1 MTASATEIDV
11 TVTVR
16 TRAQGNSES
25 YVPSLYKKGNST
37 ARSAARKATYPPCTR
52 RETAPREARPE
63 KLRTRR
69 ETAPREARPQKLR
82 TKKGDSAA
90 RRAAAKSPYQEGRQ
104 LYGAKIVRKVMYHGV
119 SCYLSRSSSN
129 HICLLARRVLPPFL
143 VRRFGTYIGFSTYVP
158 ARKILCNGN
167 IDFSC

>member
-1 MTASATEIDV
+1 ML
-11 TVTVR
+11 
-16 TRAQGNSES
+16 
-25 YVPSLYKKGNST
+25 PSQSVT
-37 ARSAARKATYPPCTR
+37 ARKETRKAMYPPCTR

-63 KLRTRR
+63 KLCTLHVQEGKQHRAKRGQKSSVQEGRQRRAKRGRKSSVLVLVPRR
-69 ETAPREARPQKLR
+69 ETAPRDARPQHFC
-82 TKKGDSAA
+82 TKKGGS
-90 RRAAAKSPYQEGRQ
+90 YNN
-104 LYGAKIVRKVMYHGV
+104 YGAKIVRKVMYHGV